1 MPNDS
6 RKMDL
11 LAKQLV
17 MNRYTWAELQKHGV
31 TERTEL
37 RLDFTYCA
45 PSRDAAE
52 ALRAYLQEATDF
64 DLAVESERSF
74 LRRRWRVEG
83 RTQRMRISPKILE
96 KWVTWMFTA
105 GIEHSC
111 EFNGWGTS
119 GPGG

>member
-1 MPNDS
+1 MPNDA
-6 RKMDL
+6 RNMEL

-17 MNRYTWAELQKHGV
+17 MNRYTWAELRKHGV
-31 TERTEL
+31 TEQTRL
-37 RLDFTYCA
+37 RLDFTYSA

-52 ALRAYLQEATDF
+52 ALRASLEEATDY
-64 DLAVESERSF
+64 DLAVRSDRSF

-83 RTQRMRISPKILE
+83 TTQQTRISPEILE
-96 KWVTWMFTA
+96 KWVRWMFTA

-111 EFNGWGTS
+111 EFDGWGTS